1 MCIGE
6 SQSPNL
12 SLPTFTPGNHR
23 IVSMVYQLRSY
34 MIYTL
39 ANSLV
44 LFPIILSLSALG
56 TLPPFYF
63 LVTFSLWTF
72 AFV

>member
-1 MCIGE
+1 
-6 SQSPNL
+6 
-12 SLPTFTPGNHR
+12 
-23 IVSMVYQLRSY
+23 

-44 LFPIILSLSALG
+44 LFSIILSALG

-72 AFV
+72 AFVKLAFSQDIHIINILTSLKSLLRFLSLT